1 LNQLRLPRQIAEYPE
16 MKRISTY
23 MIAVWAMICFMSATA
38 VAQTTDIEWTTGER
52 KLSVFPGLN
61 KAEFAKQY
69 QANKAYWDKAI
80 TFLNTTNLDTL
91 SVGKHLIDGENV
103 FVSVSEGPTKEY
115 DKTGWES
122 HRNYLD
128 IHLMMAGKERIGM
141 LDTAGAEVTNPYDA
155 AKDVANYHPNI
166 KGNYYVADSNTL
178 LIFFPQDAHR
188 PSIHVDGYDK
198 VKKLVIKIR
207 VAR

>member
-1 LNQLRLPRQIAEYPE
+1 
-16 MKRISTY
+16 MKRINIY
-23 MIAVWAMICFMSATA
+23 KMAFLAIICFISTA
-38 VAQTTDIEWTTGER
+38 AFAQAPETEWMTGGR
-52 KLSVFPGLN
+52 KLNVFPGLN

-80 TFLNTTNLDTL
+80 AFLYTTNLDTL

-103 FVSVSEGPTKEY
+103 FVAVSEGPSKEY

-128 IHLMMAGKERIGM
+128 IHLMLVGKERIGM
-141 LDTAGAEVTNPYDA
+141 MDTTSAEVTNPYDA

-166 KGNYYVADSNTL
+166 KGNYYVADTNTL

-198 VKKLVIKIR
+198 VKKLVIKIKI
-207 VAR
+207 AQ